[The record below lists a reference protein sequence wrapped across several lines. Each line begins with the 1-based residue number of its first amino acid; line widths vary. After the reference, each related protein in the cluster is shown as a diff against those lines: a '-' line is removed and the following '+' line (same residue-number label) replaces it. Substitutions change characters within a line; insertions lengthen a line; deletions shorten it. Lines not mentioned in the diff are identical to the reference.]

1 MTTMQREADTVYDPV
16 PPLFNR
22 ASTGASVY

>member
-22 ASTGASVY
+22 ASNGVSVY